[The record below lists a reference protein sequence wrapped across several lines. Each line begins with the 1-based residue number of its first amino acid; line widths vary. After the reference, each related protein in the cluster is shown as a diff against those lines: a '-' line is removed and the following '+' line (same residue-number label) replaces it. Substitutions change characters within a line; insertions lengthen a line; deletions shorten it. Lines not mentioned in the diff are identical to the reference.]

1 MLDVLIKRYD
11 ESKETIEDL
20 KDREAKLR
28 SADTTKERQNLLRQ
42 SEKLNDIDT
51 HLQQTHTV
59 LANENLSEIQM
70 QRAKLKVLEES
81 STLLAQPFDS
91 EPLSGVGTAAWKEL
105 WETAR
110 RFSESHAYYGQ
121 TFPQIADDCRCVL
134 CQQTLQPDARE
145 RLLRF
150 ERFVKDDT
158 QIRLK
163 EAQKIYNQKIKQL
176 ETHIPMPATVDN
188 HLKDLET
195 THKNIVTEIRALLT
209 EYSLAKEQAL
219 TAHNSGVELPQLQIE
234 NGTVMA
240 NLTESI
246 NAAKNA
252 AENLTKPEV
261 LQKQLAGLSARRME
275 LELLQEIKKQRDA
288 IVNEIKRLKERQILE
303 SAKSAAATGPIT
315 KKILELSE
323 ESITEIVRDTFTRE
337 TDRLRLERV
346 TIARTRAE
354 KGALLHQPKLVGTRQ
369 QVILPRVFSEG
380 ERSAL
385 GLAAFFTEAALDT
398 SNSAIILDDPVTS
411 LDHVRRGLVAGRI
424 AEFGRTR
431 QVVILSHDVAFVADL
446 KREAKERGI
455 SVTERSVTRSHT
467 GERKPGTCIAMH
479 PWKAKDVPERLD
491 ELRSELARIK
501 KEYSACDQQTYDDAV
516 ANWAGKLSE
525 SWERIFS
532 QEIVGPILA
541 EGGLEVRPSMVK
553 ILVHFKEADYN
564 EFEASYSRISQ
575 WARRHDKSVMI
586 NYVAPDVND
595 LEAEL
600 EKVAIWHKRVKRYKS

>member
-1 MLDVLIKRYD
+1 
-11 ESKETIEDL
+11 
-20 KDREAKLR
+20 
-28 SADTTKERQNLLRQ
+28 
-42 SEKLNDIDT
+42 
-51 HLQQTHTV
+51 
-59 LANENLSEIQM
+59 
-70 QRAKLKVLEES
+70 
-81 STLLAQPFDS
+81 
-91 EPLSGVGTAAWKEL
+91 
-105 WETAR
+105 
-110 RFSESHAYYGQ
+110 
-121 TFPQIADDCRCVL
+121 
-134 CQQTLQPDARE
+134 
-145 RLLRF
+145 
-150 ERFVKDDT
+150 
-158 QIRLK
+158 
-163 EAQKIYNQKIKQL
+163 
-176 ETHIPMPATVDN
+176 
-188 HLKDLET
+188 
-195 THKNIVTEIRALLT
+195 
-209 EYSLAKEQAL
+209 LAKEKTL
-219 TAHNSGVELPQLQIE
+219 TAHNSGAELPQLRIE
-234 NGTVMA
+234 NDAVMSS
-240 NLTESI
+240 LTESI
-246 NAAKNA
+246 NATKTA
-252 AENLTKPEV
+252 AENLTNPEV
-261 LQKQLAGLSARRME
+261 LQKQLAGLSTRRME

-398 SNSAIILDDPVTS
+398 SNSALILDDPVTS
-411 LDHVRRGLVAGRI
+411 LDHVRRGLVAARI

-446 KREAKERGI
+446 KREAKERGV
-455 SVTERSVTRSHT
+455 SVTERAVIRSHT
-467 GERKPGTCIAMH
+467 GERKPGACIATH
-479 PWKAKDVPERLD
+479 PWKAKDVPERLG

-501 KEYSACDQQTYDDAV
+501 KEYSAYDQQSYDDAV

-553 ILVHFKEADYN
+553 ILVHFTEADYN

-586 NYVAPDVND
+586 NYVAPEVND

-600 EKVAIWHKRVKRYKS
+600 EKVDIWYRRVKRYKS